1 MHNNGVRVDIVSF
14 GRAVLMNKLVPGTL
28 NKAVADGKAAIKP
41 LRNEK
46 DRKRRANN
54 NAMKSGGVN
63 LVDGRTIKVGQRGSN
78 GKRTFMHITLNAGDP
93 MPVKAKRAISESCQI
108 TNGICKRLKTKI

>member
-1 MHNNGVRVDIVSF
+1 
-14 GRAVLMNKLVPGTL
+14 MNKLVPGTL

-54 NAMKSGGVN
+54 NAMQSGGVN

-78 GKRTFMHITLNAGDP
+78 GKLTFMHIALNAGDL
-93 MPVKAKRAISESCQI
+93 MPVKAKRAISESCQL
-108 TNGICKRLKTKI
+108 TNAICKRLKNK